1 MQEIQA
7 VLAWAQL
14 RIAQARR
21 DERGEVTEKVI
32 IIAVFAA
39 LAIGV
44 GAIVVAKVTG
54 KAEAI
59 DLGS

>member
-21 DERGEVTEKVI
+21 DER
-32 IIAVFAA
+32 AR
-39 LAIGV
+39 
-44 GAIVVAKVTG
+44 
-54 KAEAI
+54 
-59 DLGS
+59 SPRR